1 MKYYLHTLSNGITLI
16 HKATAGDLAHCGV
29 LIKAGTRDEKEGK
42 NGIAHLAEH
51 CLFKGTEKRKAYYV
65 LSRLENVGGDMNA
78 FTTKEETCIYASFF
92 PRYYDMT
99 LELFSDILG
108 HSVFPEREVRK
119 EKEVILDEIHSYQDN
134 PFDMIFDEIEEIV
147 FRDHPMG
154 KNILGTPETLEKI
167 TRKDL
172 LGFTTS
178 TYHAD
183 RMVIWSAGKIHPDRL
198 AGLVRKYFNACKNG
212 RIPARRS
219 PGPEV
224 IPGDKTVEKDI
235 FQAHFI
241 MGMPAY
247 SMQDDRR
254 IPLVLINNILG
265 GPGSN
270 SRLNMQLREKYGY
283 TYQVESSFQSFSDTG
298 LFTVYLGT
306 DNRHLDRSVELATR
320 EIEKLKTLKMG
331 LLQLSRAKMQLAGQ
345 LAMAV
350 ESPVSEMGSVAKH
363 YLHTGHLLTFE
374 EFRKK
379 IEAVTAKELLEVAN
393 EALATGHASKLT
405 YTAAKAPS

>member
-1 MKYYLHTLSNGITLI
+1 MKYHLHTLPNGVTLI
-16 HKATAGDLAHCGV
+16 HKTTAGEMAHLGV
-29 LIKAGTRDEKEGK
+29 LIKAGTRDEKEGR

-78 FTTKEETCIYASFF
+78 FTTKEETCVYASFF
-92 PRYYDMT
+92 PSHYDRT

-108 HSVFPEREVRK
+108 HSAFPERELRK

-134 PFDMIFDEIEEIV
+134 PVDMIFDEIEEMV
-147 FRDHPMG
+147 FRNHPMG
-154 KNILGTPETLEKI
+154 KNILGTPETLERI

-172 LGFTTS
+172 LAFTGN

-183 RMVIWSAGKIHPDRL
+183 RMVIWSAGNIHPGRL
-198 AGLVRKYFNACKNG
+198 ADLVRKHFMTFENG
-212 RIPARRS
+212 RMPAPTS
-219 PGPEV
+219 AGPEV
-224 IPGDKTVEKDI
+224 CGQDKTVEKDI
-235 FQAHFI
+235 YQAHFI

-247 SMQDDRR
+247 SMKDERR

-270 SRLNMQLREKYGY
+270 SRLNMQLRERYGY
-283 TYQVESSFQSFSDTG
+283 TYQVESSYQSFSDAG
-298 LFTVYLGT
+298 LFTAYLGT
-306 DNRHLDRSVELATR
+306 DNRHLARSVELANR
-320 EIEKLKTLKMG
+320 EIERLKTQKMG
-331 LLQLSRAKMQLAGQ
+331 LVQLSRAKMQLAGQ
-345 LAMAV
+345 LALAV

-363 YLHTGHLLTFE
+363 YLHTGRLLTFE

-379 IEAVTAKELLEVAN
+379 IDAVTAEELLGTAN
-393 EALATGHASKLT
+393 EALSIDHSSTLT
-405 YTAAKAPS
+405 YTAAKAPA